1 MVQARRERHGN
12 PGRTPLAA
20 VLGLALTL
28 GAGCSLALDFDQPT
42 DAPPVDA
49 PVTAA
54 ECMEL
59 EPNDDPGSARDLTPG
74 TDVLAAIC
82 GNGETDYFRI
92 TVAANQRVTARIT
105 FMNRGGAGDLDLR
118 LLSGDGAM
126 AIDDSKTTAD
136 SEEVMCPGGTRC
148 PAAPLAAG
156 MYLVQVVGGA
166 ASVQSPYRLTYT
178 QSAL

>member
-1 MVQARRERHGN
+1 MVQARRERHGS
-12 PGRTPLAA
+12 PAALAA
-20 VLGLALTL
+20 FLGVAL
-28 GAGCSLALDFDQPT
+28 GAGCSLALDFDQPV

-49 PVTAA
+49 PVTTA
-54 ECMEL
+54 ECMAF
-59 EPNDDPGSARDLTPG
+59 EPNDDPAAPGALTAG
-74 TDVLAAIC
+74 TEVLAAIC
-82 GNGETDYFRI
+82 GNGESDYFRI
-92 TVAANQRVTARIT
+92 MVDANQRITARIT

-148 PAAPLAAG
+148 PAMPLAAG
-156 MYLVQVVGGA
+156 MYLVQVLGGA

-178 QSAL
+178 QTAP